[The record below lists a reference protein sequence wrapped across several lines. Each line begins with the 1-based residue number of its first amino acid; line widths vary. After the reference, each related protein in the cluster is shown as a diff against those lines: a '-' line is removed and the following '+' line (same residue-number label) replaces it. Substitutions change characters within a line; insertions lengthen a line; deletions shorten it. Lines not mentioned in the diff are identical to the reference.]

1 MANER
6 ILLIAD
12 GQRQLEPVLVQ
23 AVPDAKVTSVANYFE
38 GMAEL
43 AKGDYTAVLA
53 SAEPIERRPEPAV
66 KMLRRMAADAR
77 VVLFGHPTLEPLS
90 KKMLDFGCDDYLV
103 TPPSPSELSQV
114 LQTPRMRIAPA
125 DPGPA
130 LAESEEQSMREADP
144 LAGLALAELFLTA
157 LHREPHKAVSE
168 ALRLLNAQI
177 GPDLMAAYT
186 PPDATPATAEGRVA
200 LTQPVHAETT
210 ATAGVLH
217 LFMPAGRDQASERKF
232 LARLAEVV
240 GRLQAL
246 QDRHRG
252 LETLAMTDELTGLRN
267 ARYFKHFLASVLEK
281 AKRNFFSVTL
291 LIFDIDDFKRYNDEY
306 GHGVG
311 DAILKQTA
319 TLMKRCVRDHD
330 LVARLGGD
338 EFAVVFWGKEGP
350 RQPRDPNVAAG
361 ASKPPQTPQLVLE
374 RFKKLLATQEF
385 KGLGPAGVGKLTI
398 SAGLAVFP
406 WQAKSMEDLIEKADR
421 ALMFGAKRAGKNSI
435 FLVGGEEAEGEIEPT
450 AGTE

>member
-1 MANER
+1 MSHEK

-12 GQRQLEPVLVQ
+12 AQRQLEPVLAQ
-23 AVPDAKVTSVANYFE
+23 AAPAAAVTCVPNYFE
-38 GMAEL
+38 ALAEL
-43 AKGDYTAVLA
+43 SCGGYTAVLA

-66 KMLRRMAADAR
+66 RMLRRMAADAR

-90 KKMLDFGCDDYLV
+90 RKMLDFGCDDYLI
-103 TPPSPSELSQV
+103 TPPSPGELSQV

-130 LAESEEQSMREADP
+130 LIESEPNPAPRHDA
-144 LAGLALAELFLTA
+144 LAELSLAELFLTA
-157 LHREPHKAVSE
+157 LHREPHRAVAE

-177 GPDLMAAYT
+177 GPDLTVAYAVPAAA
-186 PPDATPATAEGRVA
+186 PATPEGRIA
-200 LTQPVHAETT
+200 LSQPVHAETT
-210 ATAGVLH
+210 AVAGTLH
-217 LFMPAGRDQASERKF
+217 LFVPATHDQRSARNF
-232 LARLAEVV
+232 LTRLAEVV

-267 ARYFKHFLASVLEK
+267 ARYFKHFLASVLERARK
-281 AKRNFFSVTL
+281 EFFSVTL
-291 LIFDIDDFKRYNDEY
+291 LIFDIDNFKQYNDAY

-311 DAILKQTA
+311 DDILRQTA
-319 TLMKRCVRDHD
+319 SLMKRCVRDHD

-350 RQPRDPNVAAG
+350 RQPRDSSVAAG

-385 KGLGPAGVGKLTI
+385 KGLGPAGVGQLTI

-406 WQAKSMEDLIEKADR
+406 WQAKSMQDLIELADR

-435 FLVGGEEAEGEIEPT
+435 FLVGGEELPLPPATNP
-450 AGTE
+450 